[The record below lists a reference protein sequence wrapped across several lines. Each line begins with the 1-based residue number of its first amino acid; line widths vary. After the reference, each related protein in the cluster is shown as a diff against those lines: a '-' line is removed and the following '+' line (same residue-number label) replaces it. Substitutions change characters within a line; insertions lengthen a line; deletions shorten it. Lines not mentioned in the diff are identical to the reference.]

1 MGNDLTPTEQ
11 YRLKPQLIWIGK
23 LYGMDLYADVSQARD
38 PSARRKLLEKLI
50 DSIANGTYFA
60 TLTKGAKDE

>member
-1 MGNDLTPTEQ
+1 MGNEPLIEQ
-11 YRLKPQLIWIGK
+11 YQLKPQLLFVGK

-50 DSIANGTYFA
+50 DSIASGARFT
-60 TLTKGAKDE
+60 TLTKEAKDE